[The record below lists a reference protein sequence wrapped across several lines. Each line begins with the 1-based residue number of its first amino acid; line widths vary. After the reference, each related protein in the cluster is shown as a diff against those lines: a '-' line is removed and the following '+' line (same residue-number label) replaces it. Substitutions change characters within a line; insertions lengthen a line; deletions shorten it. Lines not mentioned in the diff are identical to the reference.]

1 MNDAVYP
8 TLEGTARRHLLSWTT
23 DAFIERHLD
32 AEQMAALD
40 APQWATLAQRLPGF
54 VRDRLTH
61 ALEQSGNPSY
71 VLRLAVRASLYRMLR
86 SDPDAGEPAAR
97 GVHPDAGP

>member
-1 MNDAVYP
+1 
-8 TLEGTARRHLLSWTT
+8 
-23 DAFIERHLD
+23 
-32 AEQMAALD
+32 MAALD

-71 VLRLAVRASLYRMLR
+71 VLRLAVRPRSTACCAVTRM
-86 SDPDAGEPAAR
+86 PA
-97 GVHPDAGP
+97 